1 MNSDL
6 AATKTR
12 RIVVLARTP
21 GDEGDLVGLLN
32 EQAEPHVVRTADEA
46 VAALRS
52 QDFDGAVAESSELLA
67 LARSAGQFQTET
79 ILEAIGHPVCIVG
92 REGEITWSNRK
103 FKSYASDVAQTIRDV
118 CGEICRAMSDGKS
131 HDHRMTIVHQTIT
144 VGRDHTFDLTGSPLL
159 ADDGQVDRFLALLWD
174 ASGTRRLQ
182 EKLNAIDNAGRD
194 LLGLDK
200 DTVGKMEAADRLK
213 MLEEKVVAYSHDLL
227 DFDHLIVRVLD
238 ERTNRLDT
246 VMARGIS
253 EEAAELEILVGA
265 DGNGISGY
273 VAATGR
279 SYLCPDT
286 TKDPRYLKGLDN
298 ARSSLTVPLKL
309 QQRVIGILN
318 VESDRVSAFSEDD
331 RQFAEIFARYIAMA
345 LQILQLLVGER
356 YATTGQLAAD
366 VDAEVKGPLNDILRD
381 VSAILEKHS
390 DNADLKTKLQ
400 AIITDVDRVKQAVHR
415 ATDPSAVSGL
425 RYDSVQTDPVLR
437 DKRILIADDE
447 DIIRETVA
455 EVLGQYGAL
464 PVMARDGNEAI
475 AMLKAQT
482 FDLVLSD
489 IKMPSRNGYEVFS
502 AARAANQSCPVILI
516 TGFGYDPNHSIVR
529 ASKEGLS
536 GVLFKPFKVDQL
548 LEEVRAALIAAA
560 SN

>member
-1 MNSDL
+1 MNTDL
-6 AATKTR
+6 TSTKTR

-21 GDEGDLVGLLN
+21 GEEGDLVGLLN
-32 EQAEPHVVRTADEA
+32 EQTEPHVVRTAAEA

-52 QDFDGAVAESSELLA
+52 HDFDGAVAESSELLA
-67 LARSAGQFQTET
+67 LARSAGQFQTEV

-92 REGEITWSNRK
+92 REGEITWSNRT
-103 FKSYASDVAQTIRDV
+103 FRSYSSDVAQTIRDV
-118 CGEICRAMSDGKS
+118 CGELCRAMSDGKS
-131 HDHRMTIVHQTIT
+131 PDNRSTVVKRTIT
-144 VGRDHTFDLTGSPLL
+144 VGRDYTFDLTGSPLL
-159 ADDGQVDRFLALLWD
+159 AEDGQVDRFLALLWD
-174 ASGTRRLQ
+174 ASSTRRLQ

-194 LLGLDK
+194 LLGLDR
-200 DTVGKMEAADRLK
+200 DTVGKMEASDRLK
-213 MLEEKVVAYSHDLL
+213 MLEEKVVSYSHDLL

-238 ERTNRLDT
+238 ERSNRLDT
-246 VMARGIS
+246 VMARGIA
-253 EEAAELEILVGA
+253 EDAADLVIQVGA
-265 DGNGISGY
+265 ENNGISGY

-279 SYLCPDT
+279 SYLCADT
-286 TKDPRYLKGLDN
+286 TKDPRYLRGLDN

-318 VESDRVSAFSEDD
+318 VESERVAAFNEDD

-345 LQILQLLVGER
+345 LEILQLLVGER
-356 YATTGQLAAD
+356 FATTGQLAAD
-366 VDAEVKGPLNDILRD
+366 VEAEIKGPLNDILRD
-381 VSAILEKHS
+381 VSAILELHAG
-390 DNADLKTKLQ
+390 NADLKGKLE
-400 AIITDVDRVKQAVHR
+400 AIIGDVDRVKQAVHR
-415 ATDPSAVSGL
+415 ATDPSGVSGL
-425 RYDSVQTDPVLR
+425 RCDNVQRDPLLR
-437 DKRILIADDE
+437 DKRILVADDE

-489 IKMPSRNGYEVFS
+489 IKMPQRNGYEVFS
-502 AARAANQSCPVILI
+502 AARAANQTCPVILI

-529 ASKEGLS
+529 ASKEGLN

-548 LEEVRAALIAAA
+548 LEEVRAALTAAA
-560 SN
+560 T